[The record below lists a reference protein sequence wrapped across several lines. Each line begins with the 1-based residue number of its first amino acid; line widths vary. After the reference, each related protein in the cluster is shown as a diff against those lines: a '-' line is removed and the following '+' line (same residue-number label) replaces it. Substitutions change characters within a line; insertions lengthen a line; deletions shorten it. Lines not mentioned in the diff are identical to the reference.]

1 MKIYNGFD
9 IIIKYSCLALLVRKL
24 QTRQVIFHY
33 NIATLLIFYFSMLKF
48 LGIYLKILEN
58 VRADQDLFNS
68 MYSDGTTLS
77 AYNAGSW
84 ESVNEWGITARAA
97 MTNAARASLL
107 VEVKFSKIDQ
117 SSVIGWKNF
126 IQFKN
131 KFYICTKFVI
141 SYV

>member
-117 SSVIGWKNF
+117 SSVIG
-126 IQFKN
+126 
-131 KFYICTKFVI
+131 
-141 SYV
+141 

>member
-1 MKIYNGFD
+1 
-9 IIIKYSCLALLVRKL
+9 
-24 QTRQVIFHY
+24 
-33 NIATLLIFYFSMLKF
+33 MLKF

-117 SSVIGWKNF
+117 SSVIG
-126 IQFKN
+126 
-131 KFYICTKFVI
+131 
-141 SYV
+141 